1 MKWIKKLKGRLAGLT
16 NAITRFPLT
25 TLFLLAAAIINA
37 YGISSEKDV
46 SELLLTFVVGA
57 FLSAALQVAYERFF
71 SKLIARLSLMGA
83 VVLLTSGYYIIIS
96 EASQQSMEVEIRT
109 AVALF
114 ALLIAFIWVPVIK
127 SKISFNKSF
136 MITFKSLFNSLF
148 FSGVI
153 FAGVAII
160 LGAFNI
166 LISEID
172 YTAFPHSANIIF
184 MIFAP
189 MYFLSLIPVFP
200 GASRGQQTDG
210 QDETIAKA
218 AYCPKFLEILISY
231 ILIPL
236 IAVFTLILVLYIL
249 KNIGGEFWTDNL
261 LEPMLISYAITV
273 ILVYILASELEN
285 KFTAFFR
292 KVFPKVLVPIVLFQ
306 ISSSVLT
313 LGDTGVTHTRYYVIL
328 FGIFA
333 AVAGVLLSFMPVR
346 KNGIIG
352 LLLIIFATVSIV
364 PPVDAFTVSR
374 ESQTNM
380 LQDVLEENSMLEN
393 NKIKPNDSISAE
405 DKQTMI
411 NAVQYLSRM
420 DYTRKVDWLPD
431 HFDVYRDFE
440 KTFGF
445 SQYDRGPGGPDTKP
459 IYLVVDQ
466 SSPINITG
474 FDALM
479 KVEINLKYGAE
490 GTFEIDK
497 DGEVYTLMKED
508 QEGQIIFKLV
518 REDNQEL
525 ITFHTKQIYDR
536 YKDYTAVGK
545 DTISIDEATFT
556 EENDHA
562 KMAVVIQHVSIEK
575 GNEEYN
581 NAELYVFVEIK

>member
-1 MKWIKKLKGRLAGLT
+1 MKWIKNLKGRLAGLT

-37 YGISSEKDV
+37 YGISTEKDI
-46 SELLLTFVVGA
+46 SQLLLTFLVGA

-71 SKLIARLSLMGA
+71 SKLTARLTLMGA
-83 VVLLTSGYYIIIS
+83 VALLTSGYYFIIS
-96 EASQQSMEVEIRT
+96 EASRQSMEVEIRT

-160 LGAFNI
+160 LGAYNI

-172 YTAFPHSANIIF
+172 YTAFSHSANIVF

-200 GASRGQQTDG
+200 GVSKGQQTDG
-210 QDETIAKA
+210 RQETIERA

-236 IAVFTLILVLYIL
+236 ISVFTLILVIYIL

-261 LEPMLISYAITV
+261 LEPMLVSYAITV

-306 ISSSVLT
+306 IASSILT

-352 LLLIIFATVSIV
+352 LLLIVFATVSIV

-374 ESQTNM
+374 VSQTNI
-380 LQDVLEENSMLEN
+380 LQDVLVKNNMLEK
-393 NKIKPNDSISAE
+393 NKIKPNASIPAE
-405 DKQTMI
+405 DKGTI
-411 NAVQYLSRM
+411 SNGIQYLSRM
-420 DYTRKVDWLPD
+420 EYTKKVEWLPD
-431 HFDVYRDFE
+431 NFDIYRDFE
-440 KTFGF
+440 NTFGF
-445 SQYDRGPGGPDTKP
+445 SQYDRGQAGPDIQP
-459 IYLVVDQ
+459 IYLTTDPA
-466 SSPINITG
+466 SPIIISG
-474 FDALM
+474 FDSLIR
-479 KVEINLKYGAE
+479 VEINLRDSTEERY
-490 GTFEIDK
+490 EINK
-497 DGEVYTLMKED
+497 DGEVFSFIKEAQD
-508 QEGQIIFKLV
+508 NQVIFKLV
-518 REDNQEL
+518 GENNEEL
-525 ITFHTKQIYDR
+525 LAFETNQIYDR
-536 YKDYTAVGK
+536 FNDYAGVGK
-545 DTISIDEATFT
+545 DMISVDEATFT
-556 EENDHA
+556 VENDRA
-562 KMAVVIQHVSIEK
+562 KMAVMVKHVSIEK
-575 GNEEYN
+575 GNEQYN
-581 NAELYVFVEIK
+581 NAELYVFVGIK